1 MDDKA
6 LGDGPEEGG
15 SVVGKWS
22 ETTRGL
28 PKFMEPNKSFRD
40 KVEERKKIL
49 LGPHDVQ
56 DGDMADERLVQL
68 YTDFG
73 NIAQDLEAHLDSHWA
88 DLGKARY
95 PHAYA
100 ETRRAY
106 KQIQEIEKRLNVLKT
121 AYEQILINDFEQTG
135 VETMRI
141 AAGTLSYITEPHAVV
156 KDKKVFLEWCK
167 KDKDLAEVLA
177 LPWQKT
183 NELMK
188 ARLEAGK
195 NPMPGVEAFNKD
207 KIRFQR
213 R

>member
-1 MDDKA
+1 M
-6 LGDGPEEGG
+6 
-15 SVVGKWS
+15 GKW
-22 ETTRGL
+22 TKVTKGL
-28 PKFMEPNKSFRD
+28 PKFMEPNKSYREQ
-40 KVEERKKIL
+40 VEERKKIL
-49 LGPHDVQ
+49 LNPPDVP

-73 NIAQDLEAHLDSHWA
+73 SIATNLEAHLDSHWA
-88 DLGKARY
+88 DLGRARF

-100 ETRRAY
+100 EARRAH
-106 KQIQEIEKRLNVLKT
+106 KQIQEIEKKLSLLKA
-121 AYEQILINDFEQTG
+121 AYEQILVNEFEETG

-156 KDKKVFLEWCK
+156 KDKKVFLAWCK
-167 KDKDLAEVLA
+167 DDEVLSKVLA

-183 NELMK
+183 NELLK
-188 ARLEAGK
+188 ARLQEGK
-195 NPMPGVEAFNKD
+195 SPMPGVEAFNKD